1 MNCADANPGADAGMY
16 DASEQ
21 YKLSTI
27 TKNAKGE
34 KGLKIR
40 AGLARPPFRAMLER
54 KHFFQKPF
62 PYIIYIKNEIATLSD
77 TKFSI
82 PPPFPN
88 SVSKKINEIFFWH

>member
-1 MNCADANPGADAGMY
+1 MALDRRLPNNLKT
-16 DASEQ
+16 SSTLK
-21 YKLSTI
+21 KLAFLKTYI

-40 AGLARPPFRAMLER
+40 AELARPPFRAMLER

-82 PPPFPN
+82 PPPSPIQCR
-88 SVSKKINEIFFWH
+88 KK